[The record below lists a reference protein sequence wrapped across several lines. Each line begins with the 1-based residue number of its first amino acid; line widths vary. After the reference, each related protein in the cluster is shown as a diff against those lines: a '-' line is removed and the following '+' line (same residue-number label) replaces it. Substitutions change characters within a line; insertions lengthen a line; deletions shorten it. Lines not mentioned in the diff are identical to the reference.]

1 MSSLWEVEVAGTKI
15 EGLQVN
21 IDLSTLR
28 AIERER
34 GVSVEDMTATIAKA
48 LLEAWEKSSG
58 GDSEA
63 RVDVDPDD
71 GHVAVI
77 VTSETTKVTSS
88 RKLTKPRRTSAVTS
102 PALSARQWWLVC
114 KRQKQTRRTR
124 NMRR

>member
-1 MSSLWEVEVAGTKI
+1 M
-15 EGLQVN
+15 N

-77 VTSETTKVTSS
+77 VTERDDEGNVIAEVDETPSDFGRYFAGTV
-88 RKLTKPRRTSAVTS
+88 R
-102 PALSARQWWLVC
+102 
-114 KRQKQTRRTR
+114 
-124 NMRR
+124 

>member
-1 MSSLWEVEVAGTKI
+1 M
-15 EGLQVN
+15 N

-71 GHVAVI
+71 GYVAVI
-77 VTSETTKVTSS
+77 VTERDDEGNVIAEVDETPSDIGVPS
-88 RKLTKPRRTSAVTS
+88 LAQF
-102 PALSARQWWLVC
+102 ARQWWLVW
-114 KRQKQTRRTR
+114 KKQKQTRPTR